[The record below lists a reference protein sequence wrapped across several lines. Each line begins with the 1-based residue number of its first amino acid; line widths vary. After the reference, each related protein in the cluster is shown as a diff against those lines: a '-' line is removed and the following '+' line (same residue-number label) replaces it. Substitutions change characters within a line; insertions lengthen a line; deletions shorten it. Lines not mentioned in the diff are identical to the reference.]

1 MEVEETVFQKES
13 RTLRPLC
20 RLLGIRAD
28 GAYSKGLQEAVV
40 DFAAHESFEKA
51 AQGLSR
57 HHPVKLCAGT
67 VRKITLMHGRRM
79 CAEQEQSGG
88 VGVVA
93 HEGPAHIVAEIDGTM
108 LPVVSFEKGR
118 GDRRKRRQ
126 CEWTEAKLCA
136 AQAMG
141 SASIRYG
148 CTLGGAE
155 PAGNIWAHCVSEQG
169 WAKNTHI
176 HVVSDGA
183 EWIARQTREQFK
195 ESATQLIDFYHVSEY
210 LAAASETLPEC
221 RRKQWRKLQQRRLLR
236 GDAPKVIKALRLHSE
251 AEALAQEQAPMRHAL
266 QYMEKRAGC
275 FDYPK
280 AQKEG
285 LPIGSGLIEGGH
297 RHVLQKRLKISGAWW
312 LRQNAAAMAALSV
325 VMENN
330 DWLSYWKSVA

>member
-1 MEVEETVFQKES
+1 MMCRRQFFRVF
-13 RTLRPLC
+13 LM
-20 RLLGIRAD
+20 LL
-28 GAYSKGLQEAVV
+28 
-40 DFAAHESFEKA
+40 AAFSIVSA
-51 AQGLSR
+51 NAQN
-57 HHPVKLCAGT
+57 
-67 VRKITLMHGRRM
+67 
-79 CAEQEQSGG
+79 
-88 VGVVA
+88 
-93 HEGPAHIVAEIDGTM
+93 GPAEITPLSPPQPIESDGKQEV
-108 LPVVSFEKGR
+108 LEFF
-118 GDRRKRRQ
+118 
-126 CEWTEAKLCA
+126 A
-136 AQAMG
+136 
-141 SASIRYG
+141 YG
-148 CTLGGAE
+148 CIHCANLE
-155 PAGNIWAHCVSEQG
+155 PRL
-169 WAKNTHI
+169 
-176 HVVSDGA
+176 A